1 MRKIAIYLLF
11 VIGALYI
18 SACQAMPSP
27 PVPSPGA
34 TSGILSATATPL
46 AEPSTIQGQFVLKN
60 TSAPGMEVGVEK
72 MVILMEY
79 RQTTSD
85 PWEKAHLDCSF
96 NPSAPVVFSS
106 ELVIQYECEPEN
118 TLPPNAELRASVEV
132 TIFGSDELFRM
143 DIEIPQ

>member
-18 SACQAMPSP
+18 SACQAIPSS

-34 TSGILSATATPL
+34 TPGSSSTTATPL

-60 TSAPGMEVGVEK
+60 TSAPGMQVGVEK

-79 RQTTSD
+79 RQTASD
-85 PWEKAHLDCSF
+85 PWEKADLNCSF
-96 NPSAPVVFSS
+96 NPPAPVVLST

-118 TLPPNAELRASVEV
+118 TLPANAELRASVEV

-143 DIEIPQ
+143 DIELPQ

>member
-1 MRKIAIYLLF
+1 
-11 VIGALYI
+11 
-18 SACQAMPSP
+18 
-27 PVPSPGA
+27 
-34 TSGILSATATPL
+34 
-46 AEPSTIQGQFVLKN
+46 
-60 TSAPGMEVGVEK
+60 MEVGVEK

-79 RQTTSD
+79 QQTTSD
-85 PWEKAHLDCSF
+85 PWEKADLDCSF
-96 NPSAPVVFSS
+96 NPPAPVVLST